1 MNGRHGTRCIAS
13 VAAAIN
19 FVMIGVVAPDGSVYP
34 LYNPNCTHGVL
45 AEYEG
50 GRGTQQERA
59 TSPVRPSAKIE
70 ADAGQL
76 NIVRRTAA
84 PERNDVFW

>member
-1 MNGRHGTRCIAS
+1 
-13 VAAAIN
+13 
-19 FVMIGVVAPDGSVYP
+19 MIGVVAPDGSVYP

-76 NIVRRTAA
+76 NIVRSSGTQRRFLVN
-84 PERNDVFW
+84 RNVLGARADR